1 MRLEG
6 PAPSVSSLLSSWL
19 SLTGW
24 VFAVCAQRA
33 NDLIEG
39 GHDRVGDAVND
50 VGSPPEEGTNDAGEL
65 PALAPEAFAAGLI
78 GRAEEVLRQAAEVI
92 NQEPNACM
100 EAVTRDRVQ
109 ALFRTLADEVLARA
123 MEQRIADAEA
133 ARGESEAPD
142 WVRRY
147 RRILAAEGR
156 WPPAEEPSLE
166 GGADS

>member
-1 MRLEG
+1 VHTEG

-24 VFAVCAQRA
+24 MFAVCADRA

-39 GHDRVGDAVND
+39 GHDRVGDAIAD
-50 VGSPPEEGTNDAGEL
+50 VGCPSAERGESAEL
-65 PALAPEAFAAGLI
+65 PTLDPEAFAAGLI
-78 GRAEEVLRQAAEVI
+78 GRAEQTLRQAAEVI

-109 ALFRTLADEVLARA
+109 ALFRALADAVLAEA
-123 MEQRIADAEA
+123 MEKRIAEAEA
-133 ARGESEAPD
+133 ERGESGSPE

-156 WPPAEEPSLE
+156 WPPVEEPTDAVTE
-166 GGADS
+166 G